1 MGKKLQNND
10 EVKIL
15 VVDDVEVN
23 LIILEEIIKNM
34 GYQPL
39 LAQSV
44 KEALKI
50 IEDSEVLPRIVLSDI
65 SMPDIDGYTFCSMLK
80 KDSYTKDI
88 PVIFISAMDSASDL
102 SKGFALGAVDYISKP
117 FEKQRLRCVYL
128 RI

>member
-1 MGKKLQNND
+1 MNRASQNKS
-10 EVKIL
+10 EIRIL

-50 IEDSEVLPRIVLSDI
+50 IEDSDTLPKIILSDI
-65 SMPDIDGYTFCSMLK
+65 SMPETDGFTFCSMLK
-80 KDSYTKDI
+80 NDPYTKD
-88 PVIFISAMDSASDL
+88 
-102 SKGFALGAVDYISKP
+102 
-117 FEKQRLRCVYL
+117 
-128 RI
+128 

>member
-1 MGKKLQNND
+1 MDRTSQNKND
-10 EVKIL
+10 IRIL

-50 IEDSEVLPRIVLSDI
+50 IEDSEVLPRIILSDI
-65 SMPDIDGYTFCSMLK
+65 SMPETDG
-80 KDSYTKDI
+80 
-88 PVIFISAMDSASDL
+88 L
-102 SKGFALGAVDYISKP
+102 S
-117 FEKQRLRCVYL
+117 
-128 RI
+128 

>member
-80 KDSYTKDI
+80 KRFLYKRYSSYLYLGD
-88 PVIFISAMDSASDL
+88 
-102 SKGFALGAVDYISKP
+102 GFC
-117 FEKQRLRCVYL
+117 F
-128 RI
+128 

>member
-1 MGKKLQNND
+1 MDRTSQNKND
-10 EVKIL
+10 IRIL

-50 IEDSEVLPRIVLSDI
+50 IEDSEVLPRIILSDI
-65 SMPDIDGYTFCSMLK
+65 SM
-80 KDSYTKDI
+80 
-88 PVIFISAMDSASDL
+88 
-102 SKGFALGAVDYISKP
+102 ALHFV
-117 FEKQRLRCVYL
+117 LC
-128 RI
+128 